1 MPEIRSTRERGFEAW
16 FESLL
21 EQRRLAASNVD
32 AAVARIIEDVRHR
45 GDEALIEHTLRLD
58 GADLSER
65 GIRYSRKEI
74 AEIAERTPADVS
86 EALTAAEAR
95 IRSFHERQLPEDREW
110 TDDDGATLGWRWR
123 PIDAVGLY
131 VPGGKASYPSSVLM
145 NAVPARVAGVR
156 DVAIAVPTPGGEVN
170 PAVFRAALLAG
181 VETIHP
187 IGGSQAIAA
196 FAFGTESVAPA
207 DKIFGP
213 GNAYVAAAKRMVFGI
228 VGIDLIAGP
237 SEVLVI
243 ADGNAD
249 PEWIAADLLAQA
261 EHDESAQS
269 ILITD
274 DESFCRNVR
283 VIAERRLDSLRRR
296 STAAA
301 SWRDRGAIVAVR
313 NMDEAAD
320 LSNRIA
326 PEHLQICTRD
336 PDALVPRIRHAGSVF
351 LGSWTPTAI
360 GDYVGGANHVL
371 PTAGTA
377 RFASGLSA
385 LDFMKRMTVTVLSKD
400 ALSNIGP
407 AAATLARSEGLEA
420 HEASVELRIRRLARK

>member
-1 MPEIRSTRERGFEAW
+1 MPEVRSTRERGFEAW

-21 EQRRLAASNVD
+21 ERRRSGASKVD
-32 AAVARIIEDVRHR
+32 KAVARIIEDVRNR
-45 GDEALIEHTLRLD
+45 GDAALIEHTLRLD

-65 GIRYSRKEI
+65 GIRYSREEI
-74 AEIAERTPADVS
+74 AEIAERTPADVF
-86 EALTAAEAR
+86 EALTVAEAR

-110 TDDDGATLGWRWR
+110 TDEGGATLGWRWR

-156 DVAIAVPTPGGEVN
+156 DIAIAVPTPRGEVN

-196 FAFGTESVAPA
+196 FAFGTETVAPA

-237 SEVLVI
+237 SEVLVV
-243 ADGNAD
+243 ADRDAD
-249 PEWIAADLLAQA
+249 PDWVAADLIAQA

-269 ILITD
+269 ILIAD
-274 DESFCRNVR
+274 DESFCRNVGA
-283 VIAERRLDSLRRR
+283 IAERRLDSLRRN
-296 STAAA
+296 SPAAA
-301 SWRDRGAIVAVR
+301 SWRDRGVLVVVR
-313 NMDEAAD
+313 SMAEAAD

-336 PDALVPRIRHAGSVF
+336 PNALIPRIRNAGSVF
-351 LGSWTPTAI
+351 LGPWTPTAI
-360 GDYVGGANHVL
+360 GDYVGGTNHVL

-377 RFASGLSA
+377 RFASGLSV
-385 LDFMKRMTVTVLSKD
+385 LDFMKRMTVTGLSEA

-420 HEASVELRIRRLARK
+420 HEASVELRVRRLARK

>member
-1 MPEIRSTRERGFEAW
+1 MPEVRSTWERGFESW

-21 EQRRLAASNVD
+21 ERRRSGSADVEQ
-32 AAVARIIEDVRHR
+32 AVARIIEDVWNR

-65 GIRYSRKEI
+65 GIRYSHEEI

-123 PIDAVGLY
+123 PINAVGLY

-196 FAFGTESVAPA
+196 FAFGTDSVAPA

-213 GNAYVAAAKRMVFGI
+213 GNDYVAAAKRMVFGL

-243 ADGNAD
+243 ADGDAD

-269 ILITD
+269 ILIAD
-274 DESFCRNVR
+274 DESFCRNVGA
-283 VIAERRLDSLRRR
+283 IAEKRLDSLRR
-296 STAAA
+296 SSPAAA
-301 SWRDRGAIVAVR
+301 SWRDRGALVAVR
-313 NMDEAAD
+313 SMDEAAD

-336 PDALVPRIRHAGSVF
+336 PNALVPRIKHAGSVF
-351 LGSWTPTAI
+351 LGPWTPAAI
-360 GDYVGGANHVL
+360 GDYVGGTNHVL

-377 RFASGLSA
+377 KFASGLSV
-385 LDFMKRMTVTVLSKD
+385 LDFMKRMTVTGLSKD
-400 ALSNIGP
+400 ALSSIGP
-407 AAATLARSEGLEA
+407 AAATLARSEGLTA
-420 HEASVELRIRRLARK
+420 HETSLELRIRRSARR